1 VADRLLP
8 GLVTPVVAFLAHE
21 SCPVSGEL
29 YSVGGGRVA
38 RVFLGVTKGVVD
50 TELTAEIVRDRF
62 DEIRDEAG
70 YEVPAN
76 LNEELMLALKSLG

>member
-1 VADRLLP
+1 
-8 GLVTPVVAFLAHE
+8 
-21 SCPVSGEL
+21 
-29 YSVGGGRVA
+29 
-38 RVFLGVTKGVVD
+38 VFVGVTNGVVD